1 MASTVFDTYSP
12 RATPEPMEIPQ
23 VGKKTE
29 IPEYPEIPQWKY
41 KPTTV
46 KFDPSVHLNLEKPT
60 WRKQLSDFGYDNN
73 EGVCDL
79 AATAP
84 FQLFS
89 DEAVRLMRNDLLSE
103 VVQEN
108 HVYMS
113 ERSPYIVRGFA
124 RSKSPF
130 VYDAWHSKEVL
141 DAISEAAGIELVPVM
156 DYEIASTNIQLGSK
170 GPAGVRE
177 LGELPSPPKEE
188 SDILPS
194 IYDSKPVDD
203 WHYDGVPIVAVLM
216 VSDTTGMVGG
226 ETAVRCKD
234 GTVGVVPGP
243 AKGKVVLMQGSV
255 LHHAALR
262 SLNCNERIA
271 MVTSLRPKDPN
282 LYDMSHLANVCHT
295 SDQKDLGLQWLVYR
309 LEVLEA
315 RLRYQRERLLET
327 EDFTQAGVKEF
338 ADIQREYLDKTANE
352 ITRLTS
358 IP

>member
-1 MASTVFDTYSP
+1 MASTVLNSFSP
-12 RATPEPMEIPQ
+12 RATPEPVEIPT
-23 VGKKTE
+23 VGKKAETTETTE
-29 IPEYPEIPQWKY
+29 IPAWKY

-46 KFDPSVHLNLEKPT
+46 KFDPSVHLNLEQPS

-73 EGVCDL
+73 DGVCDL

-89 DEAVRLMRNDLLSE
+89 DEAVRLMRNDLLSQ

-113 ERSPYIVRGFA
+113 DRSPYIVRGFA

-130 VYDAWHSKEVL
+130 IYDAWHSQEVL
-141 DAISEAAGIELVPVM
+141 DAISKAAGIELVPVM
-156 DYEIASTNIQLGSK
+156 DYEIASTNIQLGPK

-177 LGELPSPPKEE
+177 LDELPSPPKES

-203 WHYDGVPIVAVLM
+203 WHHDGVPFVAVLM
-216 VSDTTGMVGG
+216 VSDTTGMLGG
-226 ETAVRCKD
+226 ETAVACKD

-243 AKGKVVLMQGSV
+243 GKGKVVIMQGSV
-255 LHHAALR
+255 LKHAALR

-282 LYDMSHLANVCHT
+282 LYDMSHLGNVYHT
-295 SDQKDLGLQWLVYR
+295 SDQKDLGIQWLTYR
-309 LEVLEA
+309 LEVLES
-315 RLRYQRERLLET
+315 RLRLQRERLMET
-327 EDFTQAGVKEF
+327 QEFSQAGVKQF
-338 ADIQREYLDKTANE
+338 ADTQREYLDKTAHE